1 MGKTTSSTQQQSSER
16 NPFAPAVPLLENAA
30 NQALQYGNA
39 ETFAPNYS
47 ADTMAG
53 LDRLSALSQSP
64 NNLQSVLPDQISGAQ
79 SALGQGLGQLQ
90 ATAGGDY
97 LDGNPY
103 LMSVLDR
110 GADRVQDRVNRSM
123 SGLGR
128 YGSGAHTGIL
138 SRNLGDYYNSA
149 LMNNYN
155 TERGYQV
162 NAGNN
167 LLNYGSQTPQL
178 AGMLDQANQGQAN
191 LQLTTGQMQDQMD
204 QDERM
209 AGINAANYLAGI
221 GGQIG
226 GMGGTTTGE
235 SKTQQRTPMNI
246 PGMVASGVG
255 MAMAP
260 QFGLF
265 GGRSPLVGNAFNVRH
280 NVGRGVGQSDDT
292 GIF

>member
-1 MGKTTSSTQQQSSER
+1 MGKQQSSTQRQNTER
-16 NPFAPAVPLLENAA
+16 NPFAPAVPLLEGAA
-30 NQALQYGNA
+30 GQALQYGNA

-47 ADTMAG
+47 ADTIAG
-53 LDRLSALSQSP
+53 LDRLSALSQGP
-64 NNLQSVLPDQISGAQ
+64 NNLQSVLPGQISGAQ
-79 SALGQGLGQLQ
+79 GAFGQGLGQLQ

-128 YGSGAHTGIL
+128 YGSGAHTDIL
-138 SRNLGDYYNSA
+138 GRNLGDYYNSA

-191 LQLTTGQMQDQMD
+191 RQLTTGQIRDQME
-204 QDERM
+204 QAERM

-235 SKTQQRTPMNI
+235 STTTQRTPMNI

-255 MAMAP
+255 LAMSP
-260 QFGLF
+260 QIGLF
-265 GGRSPLVGNAFNVRH
+265 GKSAPIMGSTNWMPVVE
-280 NVGRGVGQSDDT
+280 RG
-292 GIF
+292 